1 MRFVHTPNAICA
13 TTETG
18 RVSGA
23 ILKRPPE
30 WASSLWDR
38 LAPQVCELLS
48 AQPRGVTCADLIA
61 QGYLQPL
68 PAKGAIELTKAEV
81 QSGVSRVQWAERLI
95 MQLPP
100 NHDGRNSWLL
110 NYGSAPAAIQDVKQS
125 EAQTLQQWVDYGLSI
140 YHEAV
145 KRDETIAELRSA
157 LAETQRAVGE
167 AQTTTRRVELCRS
180 DLQNLIQADPGAELY
195 DPKSRSWLRRV

>member
-30 WASSLWDR
+30 WANAMWDR

-61 QGYLQPL
+61 QGYLQPM
-68 PAKGAIELTKAEV
+68 T
-81 QSGVSRVQWAERLI
+81 
-95 MQLPP
+95 
-100 NHDGRNSWLL
+100 D
-110 NYGSAPAAIQDVKQS
+110 
-125 EAQTLQQWVDYGLSI
+125 
-140 YHEAV
+140 
-145 KRDETIAELRSA
+145 KRDEVIAELRSA
-157 LAETQRAVGE
+157 LTETQRAVGA
-167 AQTTTRRVELCRS
+167 AQTARRVVELGETDMRQLS
-180 DLQNLIQADPGAELY
+180 EADAGLELW
-195 DPKSRSWLRRV
+195 DPRVNVTVRRV

>member
-30 WASSLWDR
+30 WAESLWDR

-68 PAKGAIELTKAEV
+68 PAKQAPVIQLTKAEV
-81 QSGVSRVQWAERLI
+81 DSGYNRQEWADDLI
-95 MQLPP
+95 RQLPET
-100 NHDGRNSWLL
+100 HEGRNSWLM
-110 NYGSAPAAIQDVKQS
+110 NYGRRYAPGTAQAIPEAARPGAGYD
-125 EAQTLQQWVDYGLSI
+125 D
-140 YHEAV
+140 
-145 KRDETIAELRSA
+145 RDATIAELRSA
-157 LAETQRAVGE
+157 LTETQRAVGA
-167 AQTTTRRVELCRS
+167 AQTASRVVELDRTTLGNL
-180 DLQNLIQADPGAELY
+180 LQAEPGAELY
-195 DPKSRSWLRRV
+195 DPKAFAWLRRV

>member
-30 WASSLWDR
+30 WANALWDR

-68 PAKGAIELTKAEV
+68 PAKGIIELTKAEV
-81 QSGVSRVQWAERLI
+81 QSGISRVQWAERLI

-125 EAQTLQQWVDYGLSI
+125 EAQTLQQWVDYGMSI

-145 KRDETIAELRSA
+145 KRDEVIAELRSA

-167 AQTTTRRVELCRS
+167 AQTATRCVNLCPS
-180 DLQNLIQADPGAELY
+180 DLHNLLQADPGSELL
-195 DPKSRSWLRRV
+195 DPKTKVTVRRI